1 MASGPSI
8 IRRFHARIPSR
19 MKRMCEDTLG
29 AVDFFNVAQA
39 WNETWPGAVAGILAM
54 RDVANPERHADLE
67 REIEARE
74 SAVRARVGAKDRAAL
89 RALPVLAAYSAYY
102 ARYRKTYHVQLQ
114 LESVAL
120 KGKPLP
126 RGPGLVA
133 AMIASEIQS
142 LLLTAGHDLDAVRL
156 PITLSVATGD
166 ERYTLLRGEEQQ
178 PKRGDMMM
186 ADAAGVI
193 STVLHGPDAR
203 TRMTAETRHVLFAVY
218 APPGVAEQS
227 VAEHLEALRDSVRFI
242 SPAASVTRLA
252 TFVAT

>member
-1 MASGPSI
+1 MRSG
-8 IRRFHARIPSR
+8 
-19 MKRMCEDTLG
+19 T
-29 AVDFFNVAQA
+29 VDIFKVAEA
-39 WNETWPGAVAGILAM
+39 WRETWPGAVAGILAM
-54 RDVANPERHADLE
+54 RDVTNPERHAELE
-67 REIEARE
+67 CEIEARE
-74 SAVRARVGAKDRAAL
+74 AAVRARVGAADRAAL

-120 KGKPLP
+120 KGKSLP
-126 RGPGLVA
+126 RGPALVA
-133 AMIASEIQS
+133 AMMASEIQT
-142 LLLTAGHDLDAVRL
+142 LLLTAGHDLDAVQL
-156 PITLSVATGD
+156 PITLGVATGE

-178 PKRGDMMM
+178 TKPGDMIMV
-186 ADAAGVI
+186 DAAGVI
-193 STVLHGPDAR
+193 SSVLYGPDAR
-203 TRMTAETRHVLFAVY
+203 TRMTAGTRHALFAVY